1 MTDLVLDAIDI
12 LLPPGLRV
20 LLKGAET
27 LFGGHKPPA
36 GGGGLTPSQ
45 RVEQMLNETPPP
57 GPVTPPGG
65 SGGLRDGL
73 DRAGEA
79 YQQAGG
85 AAAAADA
92 KLAHLLKQIFASN
105 EALRNKV
112 TAIISEIES
121 ARKKIAADP
130 TLANDPRAM
139 KRFGEFVDHKLGEIQ
154 QLMESAKV
162 ESAQQADLLDALT
175 DDYRAAA
182 ATAHQQSSGKDDSH
196 SGGGSGAGD
205 AAADGGGGGAP
216 GGGDPGAAGAGLSD
230 PLAGMGLPGGLGGM
244 ADPMSMLGP
253 ALAGMASIPGAM
265 GGLASSLPTGAMGL
279 APLAGQMGGAGSGD
293 GFKDRAARDAAKP
306 VDLVDD
312 GHGKDG
318 GGAKP
323 DAAADDHGS
332 GDKKPG
338 TSPSPVPAQTPPA
351 GAVPAS
357 AGADPA
363 LVVQMP
369 DGSPVTAPSGQH
381 ATALRSVV
389 NGMSVTEAWKSAHVD
404 LPPPG
409 TPVTEPADP
418 SHLAP
423 GAVAQFKTREAVM
436 YMGNGK
442 IWLDGQLQPQSTLPT
457 ADFLGWV
464 DPTQQPGAAPVTLP
478 APKAPAGT

>member
-1 MTDLVLDAIDI
+1 M
-12 LLPPGLRV
+12 
-20 LLKGAET
+20 
-27 LFGGHKPPA
+27 
-36 GGGGLTPSQ
+36 
-45 RVEQMLNETPPP
+45 
-57 GPVTPPGG
+57 
-65 SGGLRDGL
+65 
-73 DRAGEA
+73 
-79 YQQAGG
+79 
-85 AAAAADA
+85 
-92 KLAHLLKQIFASN
+92 
-105 EALRNKV
+105 
-112 TAIISEIES
+112 
-121 ARKKIAADP
+121 
-130 TLANDPRAM
+130 
-139 KRFGEFVDHKLGEIQ
+139 
-154 QLMESAKV
+154 
-162 ESAQQADLLDALT
+162 
-175 DDYRAAA
+175 
-182 ATAHQQSSGKDDSH
+182 
-196 SGGGSGAGD
+196 
-205 AAADGGGGGAP
+205 
-216 GGGDPGAAGAGLSD
+216 SD

>member
-20 LLKGAET
+20 LLKGAEA
-27 LFGGHKPPA
+27 LFGGHKPQA
-36 GGGGLTPSQ
+36 GGGGLTPSR
-45 RVEQMLNETPPP
+45 RVEQILNETPPP

-92 KLAHLLKQIFASN
+92 KLVHLLKQIFASN
-105 EALRNKV
+105 EVLRNKV
-112 TAIISEIES
+112 TAIIGEIES
-121 ARKKIAADP
+121 ARTKIAADP

-139 KRFGEFVDHKLGEIQ
+139 KRFGEFVDQKLGEIE

-162 ESAQQADLLDALT
+162 ESAKQADLLDALT

-182 ATAHQQSSGKDDSH
+182 ATAHQQTSGKDDSH
-196 SGGGSGAGD
+196 TGGGSGGG
-205 AAADGGGGGAP
+205 AAADGGGGGAA

-253 ALAGMASIPGAM
+253 ALAGMGSIPGAL
-265 GGLASSLPTGAMGL
+265 GGLASSLPAGAMGL
-279 APLAGQMGGAGSGD
+279 APLAGQMAGAGSGD
-293 GFKDRAARDAAKP
+293 GFKDQAARDAAKP
-306 VDLVDD
+306 ADFIDD
-312 GHGKDG
+312 GHGKAG
-318 GGAKP
+318 GGAKAD
-323 DAAADDHGS
+323 DAAADGHGS
-332 GDKKPG
+332 GEKKPEI
-338 TSPSPVPAQTPPA
+338 SPSPVPAQTPPA

-381 ATALRSVV
+381 ATALRSVL

-409 TPVTEPADP
+409 TPVTDPADP

-423 GAVAQFKTREAVM
+423 GAVAQFKAREAVM

-464 DPTQQPGAAPVTLP
+464 DPTQQAGAAPVTLP
-478 APKAPAGT
+478 PPQAPTGT